1 MDDVRGH
8 KRRAPARWLPND
20 RRELGQRL
28 GGLANFIEHLFWHK
42 KRLTV
47 PKVKIEGLSEN
58 RRFKPGC
65 LFELSRL
72 FYSLESRG
80 MRAAPFSRPKA

>member
-1 MDDVRGH
+1 MDHINVEHPLGGF
-8 KRRAPARWLPND
+8 PTD

-28 GGLANFIEHLFWHK
+28 GGRANSIEHPSWHK

-47 PKVKIEGLSEN
+47 PRAKIEGLSDN
-58 RRFKPGC
+58 HRFKPGC

-72 FYSLESRG
+72 FYSLELRG
-80 MRAAPFSRPKA
+80 IRAAPFSYPKA